1 MATKKAEIYALIDP
15 RNMEIRYIG
24 KANNSESRL
33 KGHLREVRRRTPLY
47 AWIGKLRSLG
57 LIPRIEVI
65 CIATSDDWQ
74 SLECSLIEQ
83 HRADGRL
90 LNLADGGDEPHC
102 SPEIRMANGNTLV
115 QRLKDDPALARLACM
130 KKQLA
135 NALRNGHLPERTKAT
150 MRLCAQKRPELFG
163 SWAAI

>member
-1 MATKKAEIYALIDP
+1 MAKAEIYALIDP
-15 RNMEIRYIG
+15 RDMEIRYIG

-57 LIPRIEVI
+57 LAPRIEVI
-65 CIATSDDWQ
+65 CVATSDDWQ
-74 SLECSLIEQ
+74 ALERLLIEQ

-102 SPEIRMANGNTLV
+102 SAEVRAANGRKVAAMRANDPRSAFIFNAKRTLGT
-115 QRLKDDPALARLACM
+115 
-130 KKQLA
+130 
-135 NALRNGHLPERTKAT
+135 ALRQGHVSERTKVK
-150 MRLCAQKRPELFG
+150 MRLAAAKHPALFG
-163 SWAAI
+163 AWAAI